1 MRTTD
6 DVIKRRLT
14 TPAHILSALT
24 MLEAR
29 GVARDDLIVE
39 MTKFFCVDLD
49 EFERVLSRHELARRP
64 MPSVST
70 LRLVKA

>member
-29 GVARDDLIVE
+29 GVSRDDLIVE

-49 EFERVLSRHELARRP
+49 EFERVLSRHQPAKRP
-64 MPSVST
+64 APPVSP

>member
-6 DVIKRRLT
+6 DATPGRL
-14 TPAHILSALT
+14 PPPPHIRAALPSR
-24 MLEAR
+24 A
-29 GVARDDLIVE
+29 GGGGARDDLIVE